1 MTRQQELFF
10 NVPTVGEVAPEGV
23 DFDGVNDY
31 LSRSTDLV
39 GNVDSKT
46 FTFSAW
52 VYVKNSIATTSY
64 IYVVDDD
71 YFYVSVSP
79 SALNVK
85 AKNSS
90 ATIILNAGVDLINFS
105 AYENKWINILVSI
118 DLSNTSKRF
127 IYINDVLQT
136 VTWTTYTNTNIDRTR
151 PTHNIVS
158 NMAGSGLYKCRCSNI
173 FLDYTYR
180 DLSIESNRRLFITA
194 DGKPTPT
201 ATLKALN
208 PILYLPMKDSAT
220 AHINEGTGGNFT
232 LNGTIATSNRGANQD
247 NCVAS
252 YFDGTA
258 DYLSKVVSGLQDAT
272 KITIA
277 VAFKD
282 TTSNRYLFSGNRN
295 QSVYGNYFTLSS
307 SLRGFAFLYV
317 DTSGNIKNSMS
328 YYTSSTGNYLHFN
341 QTHFCYLSL
350 DTTTGKYCI
359 GADGKA
365 VTGSLSL
372 SAVSSVALSTFIAM
386 YIGATDSTL
395 GTIKFLGNIGE
406 LYFDTKYIDL
416 ATSNP
421 FWDAVE
427 NKPIPVRKVIA
438 DTGVTPLIAMPLDA
452 SNAGKNYGT
461 GGDFTA
467 NSGPYVGAR
476 AASEFW
482 ARSAKFDGTTGYLS
496 KGTMGTTTKTISAF
510 FFANSVNLT
519 SRGIVSAANGV
530 YDRFSVYIG
539 STSGTLTIVA
549 KNLTN
554 SNVIIATTSITF
566 SANTWFSCFI
576 SIDLTSTAT
585 RQIVING
592 VVDTGVTWSLYN
604 TAENIYLADATEW
617 RVGEHA
623 RTDVNYF
630 LEGNIGSPYLTSQ
643 YIDFSQEVNRLKFID
658 GLGYPLD
665 LAKQIEAG
673 VIPNPIIYL
682 PFNDPSNLGL
692 NLGTGGNLA
701 VNGTISQGSD
711 VNG

>member
-1 MTRQQELFF
+1 MSLLLATSGNIASGVVE
-10 NVPTVGEVAPEGV
+10 AEGV

-52 VYVKNSIATTSY
+52 VYTTIIEPFIISIGGASRKFSLNLEESGVGVRIRLT
-64 IYVVDDD
+64 
-71 YFYVSVSP
+71 
-79 SALNVK
+79 ALN
-85 AKNSS
+85 SS
-90 ATIILNAGVDLINFS
+90 NTTILSVTDSEILPLNTFVHIS
-105 AYENKWINILVSI
+105 ISI
-118 DLSNTSKRF
+118 DLTSTLKRH
-127 IYINDVLQT
+127 IYVNDISRTGLS
-136 VTWTTYTNTNIDRTR
+136 WNAYTNSAIDFATSTF
-151 PTHNIVS
+151 PITIGAYS
-158 NMAGSGLYKCRCSNI
+158 DGAGFKIKGRLSDI

-180 DLSIESNRRLFITA
+180 DLSIEANRRLFITA
-194 DGKPTPT
+194 DGKPTPMT
-201 ATLKALN
+201 TLKALN

-232 LNGTIATSNRGANQD
+232 LNGTIATSERGANQD

-252 YFDGTA
+252 YFDGSA
-258 DYLSKVVSGLQDAT
+258 DYLSKTTITGIATTVATISGTFKLHVSGADGAIWFIGGNTTYQFHIRYVDAT
-272 KITIA
+272 SSLYIYGKN
-277 VAFKD
+277 VANVEVFRVTYPIIK
-282 TTSNRYLFSGNRN
+282 NKEYH
-295 QSVYGNYFTLSS
+295 FTLSFDITDTNKRHLEINGAIVS
-307 SLRGFAFLYV
+307 PTWAAYNTAETLRAF
-317 DTSGNIKNSMS
+317 TAS
-328 YYTSSTGNYLHFN
+328 
-341 QTHFCYLSL
+341 
-350 DTTTGKYCI
+350 
-359 GADGKA
+359 
-365 VTGSLSL
+365 
-372 SAVSSVALSTFIAM
+372 
-386 YIGATDSTL
+386 YIGASSSPAVLFNGD
-395 GTIKFLGNIGE
+395 IGE
-406 LYFDTKYIDL
+406 LYYNNIYIDL

-438 DTGVTPLIAMPLDA
+438 NTGVTPLIAMPIDA

-467 NSGPYVGAR
+467 NSAPYVGAR
-476 AASEFW
+476 GASEFW
-482 ARSAKFDGTTGYLS
+482 ARSAKFDGSTGYLS

-530 YDRFSVYIG
+530 NDRFSVYIG

-549 KNLTN
+549 KSLTN

-623 RTDVNYF
+623 RTDLNYF
-630 LEGNIGSPYLTSQ
+630 LEGNIGSSYLTSQ

-673 VIPNPIIYL
+673 VIPNPLIYL

-692 NLGTGGNLA
+692 NLGTGGNFT
-701 VNGTISQGSD
+701 VNGTVTQGAD